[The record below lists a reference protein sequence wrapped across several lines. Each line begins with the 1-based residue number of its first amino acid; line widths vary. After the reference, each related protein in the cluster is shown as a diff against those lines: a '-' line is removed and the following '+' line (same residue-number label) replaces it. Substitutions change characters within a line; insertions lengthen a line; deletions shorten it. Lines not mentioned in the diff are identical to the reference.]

1 VSTPLDYEPQNPDP
15 PPTLRDWL
23 KLLWP
28 WALILGFI
36 AFCACVIVA
45 HPGGE

>member
-1 VSTPLDYEPQNPDP
+1 MPLDYEPRPERP
-15 PPTLRDWL
+15 SVSDWL

-28 WALILGFI
+28 WALMVGFVL
-36 AFCACVIVA
+36 FVVYMMLA